1 MNQTRRKQIAELIE
15 KKGTLS
21 NTEIMERF
29 DISIET
35 VRRDLAYLEGKGA
48 LKRVYGGAIKNEVNS
63 VEPNYTNRESL
74 NDSEKIAIAMEAEK
88 LINPNDTV
96 FFDIGTTV
104 LHLANRVDAS
114 KNVLAFTNSLRTAM
128 ALSDKAK
135 SVVLTGGQLRYGEF
149 CVSGSIAEENMLR
162 FNVNKV
168 VIGVGGITEDGITDF
183 IVEEASLRQ
192 KMIKNAETVI
202 AIADFSKF
210 GVRAVCNVCDIDDV
224 DILITDEKAPED
236 LIKHAQKKGVKVII
250 AKL

>member
-1 MNQTRRKQIAELIE
+1 MNQTRRNQIVELIE
-15 KKGTLS
+15 KKRTLS
-21 NTEIMERF
+21 NAEIMERF
-29 DISIET
+29 NISIET
-35 VRRDLAYLEGKGA
+35 VRRDLLYLENKGA

-88 LINPNDTV
+88 LIDKDDTV

-104 LHLANRVDAS
+104 LHLANRVDSS
-114 KNVLAFTNSLRTAM
+114 KKVLAFTNSLRTAM
-128 ALSDKAK
+128 ALADKAK
-135 SVVLTGGQLRYGEF
+135 SVILTGGQLRYGEF

-168 VIGVGGITEDGITDF
+168 IIGVGGITENGITDF
-183 IVEEASLRQ
+183 IEEEASLRK

-202 AIADFSKF
+202 ALADYSKF
-210 GVRAVCNVCDIDDV
+210 GVRAVCNVCDLTDV

-236 LIKHAQKKGVKVII
+236 LLKLAQKNGVKVIV
-250 AKL
+250 AKV

>member
-104 LHLANRVDAS
+104 LHLANRIDAS

-149 CVSGSIAEENMLR
+149 CVSPARSAGCILVAQCVHSIIS
-162 FNVNKV
+162 VN
-168 VIGVGGITEDGITDF
+168 
-183 IVEEASLRQ
+183 
-192 KMIKNAETVI
+192 NI
-202 AIADFSKF
+202 ARS
-210 GVRAVCNVCDIDDV
+210 
-224 DILITDEKAPED
+224 AP
-236 LIKHAQKKGVKVII
+236 L
-250 AKL
+250 L